1 MSLTQEQIE
10 KLLSSLSKLWRNNS
24 EKLTSSVNSI
34 IKYMDILNE
43 VDTTNVQPTVS
54 VVQKQNILR
63 KDEETDKESTPTELL
78 DCSDQK
84 VIANQI
90 ALPNIMK

>member
-10 KLLSSLSKLWRNNS
+10 KLLSSLSKLGVKNS
-24 EKLTSSVNSI
+24 EQLTSSVNSI
-34 IKYMDILNE
+34 IDYMEILNE
-43 VDTTNVQPTVS
+43 VDTENVTPTVS

-63 KDEETDKESTPTELL
+63 KDQLEDKNITPSQLL
-78 DCSDQK
+78 DCSPQK